1 MITKTSKVDDEPLT
15 LTIILDLIKKL
26 MHLFKLTEYSCLLEL
41 KDSEKDELVIIAKV
55 VALSS

>member
-1 MITKTSKVDDEPLT
+1 
-15 LTIILDLIKKL
+15 

-41 KDSEKDELVIIAKV
+41 KNSEKDELVIITKV

>member
-41 KDSEKDELVIIAKV
+41 KNSEKDELVIITKV